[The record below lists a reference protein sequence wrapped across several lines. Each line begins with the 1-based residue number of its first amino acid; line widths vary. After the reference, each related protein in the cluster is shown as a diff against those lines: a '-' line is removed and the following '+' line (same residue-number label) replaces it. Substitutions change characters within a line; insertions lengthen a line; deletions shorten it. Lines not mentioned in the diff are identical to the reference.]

1 MMAVPKH
8 PGGRPRGP
16 WKPKAKRRGG
26 TRPKR
31 PRAVC
36 PWTITEAEAKTL
48 RALRERYK
56 AEEPGLLG
64 PLEERYGA
72 VVALVTKLLRS
83 RRPLVKFTCLT
94 ELIYLIPACP
104 GITPGFTH
112 PRHPLRTFRLRW
124 TSWLAD
130 LCDAERAM
138 AVVKRVDVRTAKF
151 AATLPGVPPKVI
163 RAVRSYWRHMSPTE
177 GLLITAAANDDGC
190 QSSRESCEDV
200 RESGRNGPNP
210 VKKGAKNV
218 QT

>member
-1 MMAVPKH
+1 MAVPKH

-16 WKPKAKRRGG
+16 WTPKAKRHGG

-36 PWTITEAEAKTL
+36 PWTVTEAEAKML

-56 AEEPGLLG
+56 AEEPGILG

-72 VVALVTKLLRS
+72 VVALATRLLRS
-83 RRPLVKFTCLT
+83 RRPFVKFTCLT
-94 ELIYLIPACP
+94 ELVYLVPACP
-104 GITPGFTH
+104 ALGPKFAH

-130 LCDAERAM
+130 LCDVGRAM
-138 AVVKRVDVRTAKF
+138 AVVKRMDIRTAKF
-151 AATLPGVPPKVI
+151 ASTLPGVPPKAI
-163 RAVRSYWRHMSPTE
+163 RAARSYWRHMSPTE
-177 GLLITAAANDDGC
+177 GLLITAAANDPGC
-190 QSSRESCEDV
+190 RLSQDSCEDV
-200 RESGRNGPNP
+200 GESGQNDPNLVDNGVEN
-210 VKKGAKNV
+210 G